1 MILNKEK
8 VISNL
13 ANKGVIEYLNENKYK
28 KNLEFIDDISLMK
41 NRHEEL
47 NTHPDVVEL
56 LWNDYSKKLPVKCQM
71 ILFGTPVLINPT
83 NGIIF
88 GIAEG
93 TNPPLLR
100 LPSNQIPIIIKKGGK
115 ITLSDIDGVY
125 ADASVLGDEWV
136 YCFSFIKNID
146 EYCLLAYDHS
156 GIVR

>member
-1 MILNKEK
+1 MILDKEK
-8 VISNL
+8 VTSNL
-13 ANKGVIEYLNENKYK
+13 ANKGVVQYLNENKYK
-28 KNLEFIDDISLMK
+28 KNLEFIDDINLIK
-41 NRHEEL
+41 NSDKEL
-47 NTHPDVVEL
+47 KAHPDIVGL

-100 LPSNQIPIIIKKGGK
+100 LPQNQIPIIIKKGGK
-115 ITLSDIDGVY
+115 TALSDMDGVY

-146 EYCLLAYDHS
+146 DYCLQAYDYS